1 MKKIVV
7 DKAVVLSV
15 NQRERQF
22 FKLRKLEIAEEEAL
36 APIRE
41 EIEKKARTIFV
52 RLLREYCDAP
62 GTLLDELLPER
73 GAHLLYPGFRRV
85 SADDEPFAVCCMNAP
100 PQLQDFIV
108 TKALDR
114 MLKSA
119 VELPEEPRYRKDA
132 EFLVYSAL
140 DDFYVRH
147 GYSERFLALLWEELV
162 VDALTT
168 RNLAVVETDGEEE

>member
-1 MKKIVV
+1 MIT
-7 DKAVVLSV
+7 AVL
-15 NQRERQF
+15 
-22 FKLRKLEIAEEEAL
+22 
-36 APIRE
+36 
-41 EIEKKARTIFV
+41 
-52 RLLREYCDAP
+52 CDMG
-62 GTLLDELLPER
+62 GTLEDIWVDEESHT
-73 GAHLLYPGFRRV
+73 A
-85 SADDEPFAVCCMNAP
+85 AVA
-100 PQLQDFIV
+100 
-108 TKALDR
+108 ALDR

-140 DDFYVRH
+140 DEFYVRH